1 MYNIQRG
8 IVFLQ
13 LINISLLFAG
23 DEEALQ
29 EDVLNDPAFQ
39 QVWSYLENKDVSK
52 DYVVS
57 TFLDSG
63 IQIHPKI
70 IASFNNPYE
79 KKSWDVYRKIFMTD
93 KRLMGGI
100 EFFKENSKLVM
111 QVSDSMRVD
120 PYLLVSLVG
129 IESNYGRHY
138 GQYTVFNALYTLI
151 HQLTRKG
158 KWASR
163 ELAEFIILCHGN
175 KIDPHSISGSYAG
188 AFGYGQFIPS
198 SFNNYAIDFDGDNVR
213 RHDEWPDVLGS
224 IANYLL
230 KNGYK
235 PDNDDY
241 SKGSRNWKSV
251 FAYNHS
257 NNYVGVVMELRQEI
271 KNRIMEN

>member
-1 MYNIQRG
+1 MVYNVRLL
-8 IVFLQ
+8 FLTF
-13 LINISLLFAG
+13 IITILFAG
-23 DEEALQ
+23 DKEALR
-29 EDVLNDPAFQ
+29 EDVLNAPAFLK
-39 QVWSYLENKDVSK
+39 VWFYLENKDVPK
-52 DYVVS
+52 DYIVN

-70 IASFNNPYE
+70 IDSFNNPYE

-100 EFFKENSKLVM
+100 KFFKENSKLVM

-120 PYLLVSLVG
+120 PYLLVSLIG
-129 IESNYGRHY
+129 IESNYGKHY
-138 GQYTVFNALYTLI
+138 GRYTVFNALYTQI
-151 HQLTRKG
+151 HQLPRKV

-163 ELAEFIILCHGN
+163 ELAEFILLCHSN
-175 KIDPHSISGSYAG
+175 KIDPHSIYGSYAG
-188 AFGYGQFIPS
+188 AFGFGQFIPS
-198 SFNNYAIDFDGDNVR
+198 SFNNYAIDFDGDSLR
-213 RHDEWPDVLGS
+213 HHDEWPDVLGS

-235 PDNDDY
+235 PDSDDY

-257 NNYVGVVMELRQEI
+257 NNYVGVVIELRQEI
-271 KNRIMEN
+271 KNGIIGN

>member
-1 MYNIQRG
+1 MRLLFFMVI
-8 IVFLQ
+8 ITM
-13 LINISLLFAG
+13 LFAG
-23 DEEALQ
+23 DKEALR

-39 QVWSYLENKDVSK
+39 KVWFYLENKDVPK
-52 DYVVS
+52 DYIVN

-70 IASFNNPYE
+70 IDSFNNPYE

-100 EFFKENSKLVM
+100 KFFKENSKLVM

-120 PYLLVSLVG
+120 PYLLVSLIG
-129 IESNYGRHY
+129 IESNYGKHY
-138 GQYTVFNALYTLI
+138 GRYTVFNALYTQI
-151 HQLTRKG
+151 HQLLRKV

-163 ELAEFIILCHGN
+163 ELAEFILLCHSN
-175 KIDPHSISGSYAG
+175 KIDPHSIYGSYAG
-188 AFGYGQFIPS
+188 AFGFGQFIPS
-198 SFNNYAIDFDGDNVR
+198 SFNNYAIDFDGDSVR
-213 RHDEWPDVLGS
+213 NHDEWPDVLGS

-271 KNRIMEN
+271 KNGIIGN

>member
-1 MYNIQRG
+1 MRLLFMVI
-8 IVFLQ
+8 IT
-13 LINISLLFAG
+13 ILFAG
-23 DEEALQ
+23 DKEALR

-39 QVWSYLENKDVSK
+39 KVWSYLEDKDVPK
-52 DYVVS
+52 DYIVN

-63 IQIHPKI
+63 IKIHSKI
-70 IASFNNPYE
+70 IDSFNNPYE
-79 KKSWDVYRKIFMTD
+79 KKNWDVYRKIFMTD
-93 KRLMGGI
+93 KRLLGGI
-100 EFFKENSKLVM
+100 KFFKENSKLVM

-120 PYLLVSLVG
+120 PYLLVSLIG
-129 IESNYGRHY
+129 IESNYGKHY

-151 HQLTRKG
+151 HQLPRKV

-163 ELAEFIILCHGN
+163 ELAEFILLCHGN
-175 KIDPHSISGSYAG
+175 KIEPHSIYGSYAG
-188 AFGYGQFIPS
+188 AFGFGQFIPS
-198 SFNNYAIDFDGDNVR
+198 SFNNYAIDFDGDSVR
-213 RHDEWPDVLGS
+213 HHDEWPDVLGS

-235 PDNDDY
+235 SDNDDY

-271 KNRIMEN
+271 KNGIIEN

>member
-1 MYNIQRG
+1 MVYILRS
-8 IVFLQ
+8 L
-13 LINISLLFAG
+13 LKLLTISLLFAG
-23 DEEALQ
+23 DEEALR

-39 QVWSYLENKDVSK
+39 QVWSYLENKAVSRE
-52 DYVVS
+52 YVVS

-70 IASFNNPYE
+70 IDSFNNPYE
-79 KKSWDVYRKIFMTD
+79 KKSWDEYRKIFMTD
-93 KRLMGGI
+93 KRAMGGI
-100 EFFKENSKLVM
+100 EFFRENSELVM
-111 QVSDSMRVD
+111 QVSDSMGVD

-151 HQLTRKG
+151 HQLPRKG

-163 ELAEFIILCHGN
+163 ELAEFILLCHGN
-175 KIDPHSISGSYAG
+175 KIDPHSILGSYAG

-198 SFNNYAIDFDGDNVR
+198 SFNNYAIDFDGDSVR

-235 PDNDDY
+235 PDTDNY
-241 SKGSRNWKSV
+241 SKGSPNWESV
-251 FAYNHS
+251 FAYNRS

-271 KNRIMEN
+271 KKGIIEN

>member
-1 MYNIQRG
+1 MFYILRSL
-8 IVFLQ
+8 FL
-13 LINISLLFAG
+13 LVTLSVLFAG
-23 DEEALQ
+23 DEKALR
-29 EDVLNDPAFQ
+29 EDILNDPAFQ
-39 QVWSYLENKDVSK
+39 QVWPYLENKEIPK
-52 DYVVS
+52 DYVIS

-70 IASFNNPYE
+70 VDSFNNPYE
-79 KKSWDVYRKIFMTD
+79 KKNWDVYRKIFMTD

-111 QVSDSMRVD
+111 QVSDSMHVD

-151 HQLTRKG
+151 HQLPRKE

-163 ELAEFIILCHGN
+163 ELAEFILLCHRN

-188 AFGYGQFIPS
+188 AFGFGQFIPS
-198 SFNNYAIDFDGDNVR
+198 SFNNYAIDFDGDSVR
-213 RHDEWPDVLGS
+213 HHDEWPDVLGS

-251 FAYNHS
+251 FAYNRS

-271 KNRIMEN
+271 KNGIIGN

>member
-1 MYNIQRG
+1 MVYILRS
-8 IVFLQ
+8 L
-13 LINISLLFAG
+13 LKLLTISLLFAG
-23 DEEALQ
+23 DEEVLR

-39 QVWSYLENKDVSK
+39 QVWSYLENKAVPRE
-52 DYVVS
+52 YVVS
-57 TFLDSG
+57 AFLDSG

-70 IASFNNPYE
+70 IDSFNNPYE
-79 KKSWDVYRKIFMTD
+79 KKSWDEYRKIFMTD
-93 KRLMGGI
+93 KRAMGGI
-100 EFFKENSKLVM
+100 EFFRENSELVI
-111 QVSDSMRVD
+111 QVSDSMGVD

-151 HQLTRKG
+151 HQLPRKG

-163 ELAEFIILCHGN
+163 ELAEFILLCHGN
-175 KIDPHSISGSYAG
+175 KIDPHSILGSYAG

-198 SFNNYAIDFDGDNVR
+198 SFNNYAIDFDGDSVR

-235 PDNDDY
+235 PDTDNY
-241 SKGSRNWKSV
+241 SKGSPNWESV
-251 FAYNHS
+251 FAYNRS

-271 KNRIMEN
+271 KKGIIEN

>member
-8 IVFLQ
+8 IVFFL
-13 LINISLLFAG
+13 LIKISLLFAG

-39 QVWSYLENKDVSK
+39 KVWSYLENKDVSK

-57 TFLDSG
+57 TFLYSG

-79 KKSWDVYRKIFMTD
+79 RKSWDAYRKIFMTD

-129 IESNYGRHY
+129 VESNYGRQY

-151 HQLTRKG
+151 HQLPRKG
-158 KWASR
+158 EWASR

-198 SFNNYAIDFDGDNVR
+198 SFNNYAIDFDGDSVR
-213 RHDEWPDVLGS
+213 NHDEWPDVLGS

-235 PDNDDY
+235 PNNDDY

-251 FAYNHS
+251 FAYNRS

-271 KNRIMEN
+271 KNGIIGN

>member
-1 MYNIQRG
+1 MDNIQRW
-8 IVFLQ
+8 IVFFQ
-13 LINISLLFAG
+13 LIKISLLFAG
-23 DEEALQ
+23 DEKALR

-52 DYVVS
+52 EYVVS

-70 IASFNNPYE
+70 IDSFNNPYE

-93 KRLMGGI
+93 KRLIGGI
-100 EFFKENSKLVM
+100 EFFKENRKLVM
-111 QVSDSMRVD
+111 QVSDSMGVD

-129 IESNYGRHY
+129 IESNYGKHY

-151 HQLTRKG
+151 HQLPRKG
-158 KWASR
+158 EWASR
-163 ELAEFIILCHGN
+163 ELAEFILICNGN
-175 KIDPHSISGSYAG
+175 KVNPHSIFGSYAG
-188 AFGYGQFIPS
+188 AFGFGQFIPS
-198 SFNNYAIDFDGDNVR
+198 SFNYYAIDFDGDSVR
-213 RHDEWPDVLGS
+213 HHDKWPDVLGS

-235 PDNDDY
+235 PGTDDY
-241 SKGSRNWKSV
+241 SKGSPNWKSI
-251 FAYNHS
+251 FNYNRS

-271 KNRIMEN
+271 KNGIIGN

>member
-1 MYNIQRG
+1 MRLLFFMVI
-8 IVFLQ
+8 
-13 LINISLLFAG
+13 INMLFAG
-23 DEEALQ
+23 DKEALR

-39 QVWSYLENKDVSK
+39 KVWSYLENKDVPK
-52 DYVVS
+52 DYIVN

-63 IQIHPKI
+63 IQIHSKI
-70 IASFNNPYE
+70 IDSFNNPYE

-100 EFFKENSKLVM
+100 KFFKENSKLVM

-120 PYLLVSLVG
+120 PYLLVSLIG
-129 IESNYGRHY
+129 IESNYGKHY

-151 HQLTRKG
+151 HQLPRKV

-175 KIDPHSISGSYAG
+175 KIDPHSIYGSYAG
-188 AFGYGQFIPS
+188 AFGFGQFIPS
-198 SFNNYAIDFDGDNVR
+198 SFNNYAIDFDGDSLR
-213 RHDEWPDVLGS
+213 HHDEWPDVLGS

-235 PDNDDY
+235 PDSDDY

-271 KNRIMEN
+271 KNGIIGN

>member
-1 MYNIQRG
+1 MVYNVRLL
-8 IVFLQ
+8 FLTF
-13 LINISLLFAG
+13 IITILFAG
-23 DEEALQ
+23 DKEALR

-39 QVWSYLENKDVSK
+39 KVWFYLEKKDVPK
-52 DYVVS
+52 DYIVN

-70 IASFNNPYE
+70 IDSFNNPYE

-100 EFFKENSKLVM
+100 KFFKENSKLVM

-120 PYLLVSLVG
+120 PYLLVSLIG
-129 IESNYGRHY
+129 IESNYGKHY
-138 GQYTVFNALYTLI
+138 GRYTVFNALYTQI
-151 HQLTRKG
+151 HQLPRKV

-163 ELAEFIILCHGN
+163 ELAEFILLCHGN
-175 KIDPHSISGSYAG
+175 KIDPHSIYGSYAG
-188 AFGYGQFIPS
+188 AFGFGQFIPS
-198 SFNNYAIDFDGDNVR
+198 SFNNYAIDFDGDSVR

-271 KNRIMEN
+271 KNGIIGN

>member
-8 IVFLQ
+8 IVFFL
-13 LINISLLFAG
+13 LIKISLLFAG

-29 EDVLNDPAFQ
+29 EDALNDPAFQ
-39 QVWSYLENKDVSK
+39 KVWSYLENKDVSK

-79 KKSWDVYRKIFMTD
+79 RKSWDAYRKIFMTD

-129 IESNYGRHY
+129 VESNYGRHY

-151 HQLTRKG
+151 HQLPRKG
-158 KWASR
+158 EWASR

-198 SFNNYAIDFDGDNVR
+198 SFNNYAIDFDGDSVR
-213 RHDEWPDVLGS
+213 NHDEWPDVLGS

-235 PDNDDY
+235 PDNADY

-251 FAYNHS
+251 FA
-257 NNYVGVVMELRQEI
+257 
-271 KNRIMEN
+271 

>member
-1 MYNIQRG
+1 MVYILRS
-8 IVFLQ
+8 LLKL
-13 LINISLLFAG
+13 LIISLLFAG
-23 DEEALQ
+23 DEEALR

-39 QVWSYLENKDVSK
+39 QVWSYLENKDVSRE
-52 DYVVS
+52 YVVS
-57 TFLDSG
+57 IFLDSE
-63 IQIHPKI
+63 IQIHPQI
-70 IASFNNPYE
+70 IDSFNNPYE
-79 KKSWDVYRKIFMTD
+79 KKSWDEYRKIFMTD
-93 KRLMGGI
+93 KRAMGGI
-100 EFFKENSKLVM
+100 EFFRENSELVM

-151 HQLTRKG
+151 HQLPRKG

-163 ELAEFIILCHGN
+163 ELAEFILLCHGN

-198 SFNNYAIDFDGDNVR
+198 SFNNYAIDFDGDSVR
-213 RHDEWPDVLGS
+213 HHDEWPDVLGS

-235 PDNDDY
+235 PGADDY
-241 SKGSRNWKSV
+241 SKGSPNWESV
-251 FAYNHS
+251 FAYNRS

-271 KNRIMEN
+271 KKGIIEN

>member
-1 MYNIQRG
+1 MVYILRS
-8 IVFLQ
+8 L
-13 LINISLLFAG
+13 LKLLTISLLLAG
-23 DEEALQ
+23 DEEALR

-39 QVWSYLENKDVSK
+39 QVWSYLENKDVSRE
-52 DYVVS
+52 YVVS

-63 IQIHPKI
+63 IQIHPQI
-70 IASFNNPYE
+70 IDSFNNPYE
-79 KKSWDVYRKIFMTD
+79 NKSWEEYRKIFMTE
-93 KRLMGGI
+93 KRVMGGI
-100 EFFKENSKLVM
+100 EFFRENSELVM

-129 IESNYGRHY
+129 IESNYGRYY

-151 HQLTRKG
+151 HQLPRKG

-163 ELAEFIILCHGN
+163 ELAEFIILCHDN
-175 KIDPHSISGSYAG
+175 KINPHSISGSYAG

-198 SFNNYAIDFDGDNVR
+198 SFNNYAIDFDGDSVR
-213 RHDEWPDVLGS
+213 HHDEWPDVLGS

-251 FAYNHS
+251 FAYNRS

-271 KNRIMEN
+271 KNRIIEN

>member
-1 MYNIQRG
+1 MVYILRS
-8 IVFLQ
+8 L
-13 LINISLLFAG
+13 LKLLTISLLFAG
-23 DEEALQ
+23 DEEALR

-39 QVWSYLENKDVSK
+39 QVWSYLENKDVSRE
-52 DYVVS
+52 YVVS
-57 TFLDSG
+57 IFLDSE
-63 IQIHPKI
+63 IQIHPQI
-70 IASFNNPYE
+70 IDSFNNPYE
-79 KKSWDVYRKIFMTD
+79 KKSWDEYRKIFMTD
-93 KRLMGGI
+93 KRAMGGI
-100 EFFKENSKLVM
+100 EFFRENSELVM
-111 QVSDSMRVD
+111 QVSDSMGVD

-151 HQLTRKG
+151 HQLPRKG

-163 ELAEFIILCHGN
+163 ELAEFILLCHGN
-175 KIDPHSISGSYAG
+175 KIDPHSILGSYAG

-198 SFNNYAIDFDGDNVR
+198 SFNNYAIDFDGDSVR

-235 PDNDDY
+235 PDTDNY
-241 SKGSRNWKSV
+241 SKGSPNWESV
-251 FAYNHS
+251 FAYNRS

-271 KNRIMEN
+271 KKGIIEN

>member
-1 MYNIQRG
+1 MFYILRSL
-8 IVFLQ
+8 FL
-13 LINISLLFAG
+13 LVTLSVLFSG
-23 DEEALQ
+23 NEKALR
-29 EDVLNDPAFQ
+29 EDILNDPAFQ
-39 QVWSYLENKDVSK
+39 QVWPYLENKDIPK
-52 DYVVS
+52 EYVVS

-70 IASFNNPYE
+70 IDSFNNPYE
-79 KKSWDVYRKIFMTD
+79 KKSWDEYRKIFMTD
-93 KRLMGGI
+93 KRAMGGI
-100 EFFKENSKLVM
+100 EFFRENSELVM
-111 QVSDSMRVD
+111 QVSDSMGVD

-151 HQLTRKG
+151 HQLPRKG

-163 ELAEFIILCHGN
+163 ELAEFILLCHGN
-175 KIDPHSISGSYAG
+175 KIDPHSILGSYAG

-198 SFNNYAIDFDGDNVR
+198 SFNNYAIDFDGDSVR
-213 RHDEWPDVLGS
+213 HHDKWPDVLGS

-235 PDNDDY
+235 PGTDNY
-241 SKGSRNWKSV
+241 SKGSPNWESV
-251 FAYNHS
+251 FAYNRS

-271 KNRIMEN
+271 KKGIIEN

>member
-1 MYNIQRG
+1 MVYNVRLL
-8 IVFLQ
+8 FLTF
-13 LINISLLFAG
+13 IITILFAG
-23 DEEALQ
+23 DKEALR

-39 QVWSYLENKDVSK
+39 KVWFYLENKDVPK
-52 DYVVS
+52 DYIVN

-70 IASFNNPYE
+70 IDSFNNPYE

-100 EFFKENSKLVM
+100 KFFKENSKLVM

-120 PYLLVSLVG
+120 PYLLVSLIG
-129 IESNYGRHY
+129 IESNYGKHY
-138 GQYTVFNALYTLI
+138 GRYTVFNALYTQI
-151 HQLTRKG
+151 HQLPRKV

-163 ELAEFIILCHGN
+163 ELAEFILLCHSN
-175 KIDPHSISGSYAG
+175 KIDPHSIYGSYAG
-188 AFGYGQFIPS
+188 AFGFGQFIPS
-198 SFNNYAIDFDGDNVR
+198 SFNNYAIDFDGDSVR
-213 RHDEWPDVLGS
+213 NHDEWPDVLGS

-251 FAYNHS
+251 FAYNRS

-271 KNRIMEN
+271 KNGIIGN

>member
-1 MYNIQRG
+1 MVYIMRLFFMV
-8 IVFLQ
+8 I
-13 LINISLLFAG
+13 ITILFAG
-23 DEEALQ
+23 DKEALR

-39 QVWSYLENKDVSK
+39 KVWSYLEDKDVPK
-52 DYVVS
+52 DYIVN

-63 IQIHPKI
+63 IQIHSKI
-70 IASFNNPYE
+70 IDSFNNPYE
-79 KKSWDVYRKIFMTD
+79 KKNWDVYRKIFMTD
-93 KRLMGGI
+93 KRLLGGI
-100 EFFKENSKLVM
+100 KFFKENSKLVM

-120 PYLLVSLVG
+120 PYLLVSLIG
-129 IESNYGRHY
+129 IESNYGKHY

-151 HQLTRKG
+151 HQLPRKV

-175 KIDPHSISGSYAG
+175 KIDPHSIYGSYAG
-188 AFGYGQFIPS
+188 AFGFGQFIPS
-198 SFNNYAIDFDGDNVR
+198 SFNNYAIDFDGDSVR
-213 RHDEWPDVLGS
+213 HHDEWPDVLGS

-235 PDNDDY
+235 SDNDDY

-271 KNRIMEN
+271 KNGIIEN

>member
-1 MYNIQRG
+1 MVYNVRLL
-8 IVFLQ
+8 FLTF
-13 LINISLLFAG
+13 IITILFAG
-23 DEEALQ
+23 DKEALR

-39 QVWSYLENKDVSK
+39 KVWFYLENKDVPK
-52 DYVVS
+52 DYIVN

-63 IQIHPKI
+63 IQIYPKI
-70 IASFNNPYE
+70 IDSFNNPYE

-100 EFFKENSKLVM
+100 KFFKENSKLVM

-120 PYLLVSLVG
+120 PYLLVSLIG
-129 IESNYGRHY
+129 IESNYGKHY
-138 GQYTVFNALYTLI
+138 GRYTVFNALYTQI
-151 HQLTRKG
+151 HQLPRKV

-163 ELAEFIILCHGN
+163 ELAEFILLCYGN
-175 KIDPHSISGSYAG
+175 KIDPHSIYGSYAG
-188 AFGYGQFIPS
+188 AFGFGQFIPS
-198 SFNNYAIDFDGDNVR
+198 SFNNYAIDFDGDSVR
-213 RHDEWPDVLGS
+213 HHDKWPDVLGS

-271 KNRIMEN
+271 KNGIIGN

>member
-1 MYNIQRG
+1 MVY
-8 IVFLQ
+8 IVRLLFFTF
-13 LINISLLFAG
+13 IITILFAG
-23 DEEALQ
+23 DKEALR

-39 QVWSYLENKDVSK
+39 KVWFYLEKKDVPK
-52 DYVVS
+52 DYIVN

-70 IASFNNPYE
+70 IDSFNNPYE

-100 EFFKENSKLVM
+100 KFFKENSKLVM

-120 PYLLVSLVG
+120 PYLLVSLIG
-129 IESNYGRHY
+129 IESNYGKHY
-138 GQYTVFNALYTLI
+138 GRYTVFNALYTQI
-151 HQLTRKG
+151 HQLPRKV

-163 ELAEFIILCHGN
+163 ELAEFILLCHGN
-175 KIDPHSISGSYAG
+175 KIDPHSIYGSYAG
-188 AFGYGQFIPS
+188 AFGFGQFIPS
-198 SFNNYAIDFDGDNVR
+198 SFNNYAIDFDGDSVR
-213 RHDEWPDVLGS
+213 HHDKWPDVPGS

-271 KNRIMEN
+271 KNGIIGN

>member
-1 MYNIQRG
+1 MDNIQRG
-8 IVFLQ
+8 ILFFQ
-13 LINISLLFAG
+13 LIKISLLFAG
-23 DEEALQ
+23 DEEALR

-39 QVWSYLENKDVSK
+39 QVWSYLENKDVSRE
-52 DYVVS
+52 YVVS
-57 TFLDSG
+57 IFLDSE
-63 IQIHPKI
+63 IQIHPQI
-70 IASFNNPYE
+70 IDSFNNPYE
-79 KKSWDVYRKIFMTD
+79 KKSWDEYRKIFMTD
-93 KRLMGGI
+93 KRAMGGI
-100 EFFKENSKLVM
+100 EFFRENSELVM
-111 QVSDSMRVD
+111 QVSDSMGVD

-151 HQLTRKG
+151 HQLPRKG

-163 ELAEFIILCHGN
+163 ELAEFILLCHGN
-175 KIDPHSISGSYAG
+175 KIDPHSILGSYAG

-198 SFNNYAIDFDGDNVR
+198 SFNNYAIDFDGDSVR

-235 PDNDDY
+235 PDTDNY
-241 SKGSRNWKSV
+241 SKGSPNWESV
-251 FAYNHS
+251 FAYNRS

-271 KNRIMEN
+271 KKGIIEN

>member
-1 MYNIQRG
+1 MVYIMRLLFFMV
-8 IVFLQ
+8 I
-13 LINISLLFAG
+13 ITILFAG
-23 DEEALQ
+23 DKEALRQ
-29 EDVLNDPAFQ
+29 DILNDPAFQ
-39 QVWSYLENKDVSK
+39 KVWSYLEDKDVPK
-52 DYVVS
+52 DYIVN

-63 IQIHPKI
+63 IQIHSKI
-70 IASFNNPYE
+70 IDSFNNPYE
-79 KKSWDVYRKIFMTD
+79 KKSWDVYRKIFMTE
-93 KRLMGGI
+93 KRLLGGI
-100 EFFKENSKLVM
+100 KFFNENSKLVM
-111 QVSDSMRVD
+111 HVSDSMRVD
-120 PYLLVSLVG
+120 PYLLVSLIG
-129 IESNYGRHY
+129 IDSNYGKHY

-151 HQLTRKG
+151 HQLPRKV

-175 KIDPHSISGSYAG
+175 KIDPHSIYGSYAG
-188 AFGYGQFIPS
+188 AFGFGQFIPS
-198 SFNNYAIDFDGDNVR
+198 SFNNYAIDFDGDSVR
-213 RHDEWPDVLGS
+213 HHDEWPDVLGS

-271 KNRIMEN
+271 KSGIIGN

>member
-1 MYNIQRG
+1 MVYILRS
-8 IVFLQ
+8 LLKL
-13 LINISLLFAG
+13 LIISLLFAG
-23 DEEALQ
+23 DEEALR

-39 QVWSYLENKDVSK
+39 QVWSYLENKDVSRE
-52 DYVVS
+52 YVVS
-57 TFLDSG
+57 IFLDSE
-63 IQIHPKI
+63 IQIHPQI
-70 IASFNNPYE
+70 IDSFNNPYE
-79 KKSWDVYRKIFMTD
+79 KKSWDEYRKIFMTD
-93 KRLMGGI
+93 KRAMGGI
-100 EFFKENSKLVM
+100 EFFRENSELVM

-151 HQLTRKG
+151 HQLPRKG

-163 ELAEFIILCHGN
+163 ELAEFILLCHGN
-175 KIDPHSISGSYAG
+175 KIDPHSILGSYAG

-198 SFNNYAIDFDGDNVR
+198 SFNNYAIDFDGDSVR

-235 PDNDDY
+235 PDTDNY
-241 SKGSRNWKSV
+241 SKGSPNWESV
-251 FAYNHS
+251 FAYNRS

-271 KNRIMEN
+271 KKGIIEN

>member
-1 MYNIQRG
+1 MDNIQRW
-8 IVFLQ
+8 IVFFQ
-13 LINISLLFAG
+13 LIKISLLFAG
-23 DEEALQ
+23 DEKALR

-52 DYVVS
+52 EYVVS

-70 IASFNNPYE
+70 IDSFNNPYE

-93 KRLMGGI
+93 KRLIGGI
-100 EFFKENSKLVM
+100 EFFKENRKLVM

-129 IESNYGRHY
+129 IESNYGRHH

-151 HQLTRKG
+151 HQLPRKE

-163 ELAEFIILCHGN
+163 ELSEFIILCHGN

-188 AFGYGQFIPS
+188 AFGFGQFIPS
-198 SFNNYAIDFDGDNVR
+198 SFNYYAIDFDGDSVR
-213 RHDEWPDVLGS
+213 HHDEWSDVLGS

-251 FAYNHS
+251 FAYNRS

-271 KNRIMEN
+271 KNGIIGN

>member
-1 MYNIQRG
+1 MVYILRS
-8 IVFLQ
+8 L
-13 LINISLLFAG
+13 LKLLTISLLFAG
-23 DEEALQ
+23 DEEALR

-39 QVWSYLENKDVSK
+39 QVLSYLENKAVPRE
-52 DYVVS
+52 YVVS
-57 TFLDSG
+57 TFLDLG

-70 IASFNNPYE
+70 IDSFNNPYE
-79 KKSWDVYRKIFMTD
+79 KKSWDEYRKIFMTD
-93 KRLMGGI
+93 KRAMGGI
-100 EFFKENSKLVM
+100 EFFRENSELVM
-111 QVSDSMRVD
+111 QVSDSMGVD

-151 HQLTRKG
+151 HQLPRKG

-163 ELAEFIILCHGN
+163 ELAEFILLCHGN
-175 KIDPHSISGSYAG
+175 KIDPHSILGSYAG

-198 SFNNYAIDFDGDNVR
+198 SFNNYAIDFDGDSVR
-213 RHDEWPDVLGS
+213 HHDEWPDVLGS

-235 PDNDDY
+235 PDTDNY
-241 SKGSRNWKSV
+241 SKGSPNWESV
-251 FAYNHS
+251 FAYNRS

-271 KNRIMEN
+271 KKGIIEN